1 MCARSKVHLLIMVVV
16 ISFATSSSQSVSA
29 QELQSV
35 RYNIGCSSGNCVVSP
50 WDAPAEQAGF
60 RQNGVALESNSE
72 ILVEAETVGYRAALE
87 SFTSPESCLKNEAQ
101 SDNGF
106 DLVLIDWGIL
116 GSLAEIEV
124 CLARIHNAIR
134 NSENSV
140 LWFNSANFSAQARVR
155 PKDHYREGWTDIYGS
170 WTGEGAAPFPWY
182 TAFFRRLLI
191 ISKVGV
197 GMSFD
202 QSLVV
207 QNVNISFTME

>member
-1 MCARSKVHLLIMVVV
+1 MPVV
-16 ISFATSSSQSVSA
+16 ICFASCISQSVSA

-60 RQNGVALESNSE
+60 RHNGVALESNAE
-72 ILVEAETVGYRAALE
+72 ILVEAETAGYRAALVR
-87 SFTSPESCLKNEAQ
+87 FTSPESCLKNEAQ

-106 DLVLIDWGIL
+106 DLVLIDWGLL

-140 LWFNSANFSAQARVR
+140 FWFNSTNFSAQSRVR
-155 PKDHYREGWTDIYGS
+155 PKDHPREGWTDIYGS
-170 WTGEGAAPFPWY
+170 WIGPGTAPFLWY
-182 TAFFRRLLI
+182 TAFFRRMLI

-207 QNVNISFTME
+207 QNVNINFTME